1 MRIEMTRHLILLITS
16 TLLLLLVVSDVP
28 KARETGQA
36 VVSNDLPG
44 LSLKDVGGRTHSLGE
59 YRGKIVVLNFWATWC
74 KPCREELPILVSLDS
89 RYRERGV
96 EFIAASGDD
105 EATQKKVSDF
115 ARKLKITFPV
125 WVGAKTTDLL
135 RLGLGDELPATA
147 IIDRNGAVVG
157 RILGVVSHAD
167 LQKRIEWLL
176 GDRETP
182 APPPLVNNHPSSKP
196 NH

>member
-1 MRIEMTRHLILLITS
+1 MTKHLIICA
-16 TLLLLLVVSDVP
+16 LLLFVVSDAP
-28 KARETGQA
+28 KARVPGQA
-36 VVSNDLPG
+36 VASNEQPG
-44 LSLKDVGGRTHSLGE
+44 LSLKDVSGRTRSLGE
-59 YRGKIVVLNFWATWC
+59 YRGKLVVLNFWATWC
-74 KPCREELPILVSLDS
+74 KPCRDEIPILVSLDS

-96 EFIAASGDD
+96 EFIAASADD
-105 EATQKKVSDF
+105 ESTQKKVPEF

-125 WVGAKTTDLL
+125 WVGARTTDLS

-182 APPPLVNNHPSSKP
+182 APPPLVNNHPP
-196 NH
+196 NKSDH

>member
-1 MRIEMTRHLILLITS
+1 MRIEMNKQLITCA
-16 TLLLLLVVSDVP
+16 LLLVVVSGAP
-28 KARETGQA
+28 EARETRQGA
-36 VVSNDLPG
+36 VSNEQPG
-44 LSLKDVGGRTHSLGE
+44 LSLKDVGGRTRSLGE

-74 KPCREELPILVSLDS
+74 KPCRDEIPILVSLDS

-96 EFIAASGDD
+96 EFIAASADD
-105 EATQKKVSDF
+105 ESTQKKVPEF

-182 APPPLVNNHPSSKP
+182 APPPLVNNHPP
-196 NH
+196 NKASH